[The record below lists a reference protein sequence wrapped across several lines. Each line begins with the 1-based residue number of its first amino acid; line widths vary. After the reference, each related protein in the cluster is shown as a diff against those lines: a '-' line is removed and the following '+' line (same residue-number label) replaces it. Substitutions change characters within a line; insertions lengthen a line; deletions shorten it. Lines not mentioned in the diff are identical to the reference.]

1 MQAIRK
7 AGYTGEI
14 LGSNWQA
21 GRALSHYT
29 NLHTDYLVGM
39 IDRHNYFGGGK
50 QNHIINASML
60 SVPGSGMLSAGMQQV
75 ADRPFMLSEW
85 IHVFPS
91 EWGAE
96 GVGIIAAYG
105 MGLQGW
111 DVSYMFQN
119 RDSGGF
125 RDKIGGNRW
134 EVTTPQVLCL
144 FPVVARQILRGD
156 VRESEVTARR
166 YVHVPSLFKGKIGF
180 DDKTIQ
186 RYDVKAFDSD
196 RVPAQTLA
204 VARSVV
210 EFTNEYRDTPK
221 FDLSRY
227 EKDGWL
233 NSTSGQ
239 LRWKSG
245 SSKQDGCFTINTD
258 ATKAVVGFSNNQTF
272 ELGNVTIQPKSRF
285 SAIYVTAKEP
295 NRDISSS
302 RKVLVAAIARARNT
316 GMKLN
321 EAEDQLLDRGGSP
334 ILMEPVKAKITL
346 KRPGQGEVHLL
357 DHDGLRT
364 LKTLPMQNST
374 FEIDGTRDKT
384 CYYLITY

>member
-1 MQAIRK
+1 
-7 AGYTGEI
+7 
-14 LGSNWQA
+14 
-21 GRALSHYT
+21 
-29 NLHTDYLVGM
+29 
-39 IDRHNYFGGGK
+39 
-50 QNHIINASML
+50 
-60 SVPGSGMLSAGMQQV
+60 
-75 ADRPFMLSEW
+75 MLSEW
-85 IHVFPS
+85 IHVFPN

-96 GVGIIAAYG
+96 GVATIAAYG

-125 RDKIGGNRW
+125 SERIGRDQW
-134 EVTTPQVLCL
+134 DVTTPQVLCL
-144 FPVVARQILRGD
+144 FPAVARQVLRAD
-156 VRESEVTARR
+156 VHESEVTARR
-166 YVHVPSLFKGKIGF
+166 YVHIPSLFKSKIGF

-186 RYDVKAFDSD
+186 QYDVKAFNSD
-196 RVPAQTLA
+196 KVPAQTLA

-210 EFTNEYRDTPK
+210 EFTHEYQDTPK
-221 FDLSRY
+221 FDLSPY

-233 NSTSGQ
+233 TSTSGQ

-245 SSKQDGCFTINTD
+245 SSKLDGCFTINTD
-258 ATKAVVGFSNNQTF
+258 ATKAIVGFSKDQTF
-272 ELGNVTIQPKSRF
+272 ELGNVTIQPKNQF
-285 SAIYVTAKEP
+285 SAIYLTATEFNK
-295 NRDISSS
+295 NIGSS
-302 RKVLVAAIARARNT
+302 KKILVVAIARARNT

-321 EAEDQLLDRGGSP
+321 ESEDQILDRGESP

-346 KRPGQGEVHLL
+346 NRLGQPRVYLL

-364 LKTLPMQNST
+364 PQTLPVQNNS